1 MGNHTIVASA
11 YITVELWSSQER
23 NAIGGGA
30 LISGMPCM
38 VVDVWP

>member
-38 VVDVWP
+38 AAVIRP